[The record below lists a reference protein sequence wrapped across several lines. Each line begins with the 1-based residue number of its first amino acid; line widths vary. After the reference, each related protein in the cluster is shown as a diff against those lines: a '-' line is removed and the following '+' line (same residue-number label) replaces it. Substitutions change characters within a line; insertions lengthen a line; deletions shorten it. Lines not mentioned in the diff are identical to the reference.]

1 MTHSELKEKALK
13 NQNVKK
19 IYDDLEVEFSLL
31 KQLLKARQKLGLTQS
46 DIAKKMGTKTP
57 SVTRLERALTTG
69 KHSPSLTTLKKYA
82 NALGCKLEIK
92 LLAK

>member
-13 NQNVKK
+13 NKNVKQ

-31 KQLLKARQKLGLTQS
+31 RQLLKAREELGLTQS
-46 DIAKKMGTKTP
+46 DIAKKMGTQTP
-57 SVTRLERALTTG
+57 SIARLERALTTG